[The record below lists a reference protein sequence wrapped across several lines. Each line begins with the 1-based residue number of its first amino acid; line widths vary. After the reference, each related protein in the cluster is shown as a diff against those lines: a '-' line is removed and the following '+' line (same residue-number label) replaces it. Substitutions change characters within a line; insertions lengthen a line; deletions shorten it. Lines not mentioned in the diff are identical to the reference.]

1 MNFNK
6 SFFCLIGIMI
16 LVFGSSV
23 LLKESAGYE
32 VSYEGTPVGF
42 VEQPGEV
49 LDNLDPIAITLSR
62 IMSNSAWVAFC
73 KCLSGVSLSMV

>member
-1 MNFNK
+1 MKISK
-6 SFFCLIGIMI
+6 SFLCIIGIMI

-49 LDNLDPIAITLSR
+49 LDNLDPIAITLSEKTR
-62 IMSNSAWVAFC
+62 MQAAVTEKTIFSIRQ
-73 KCLSGVSLSMV
+73 